1 MSDPADPI
9 APMRGAPAVPHSLQT
24 QHIFD
29 PASPNPGLDS
39 ALSGTLS
46 PGSPYIIKRK
56 AVNPGST
63 PVSPDDRLQPERP
76 RPYSATSYGS
86 AMSGASTLTRESY
99 QPESRLLG
107 DEPPASQADPTG
119 PPEGFSDLPQ
129 PRNPAPRAWWSIFRS
144 PSWAMY
150 VCYLVGIAVAFG
162 HHAFYSSLAGK
173 PADNQLLMLRY
184 GAALAYLVKA
194 SFVAAVALAYRQQ
207 VWATCQRKG
216 LKMSTLDCLFAAAD
230 DLTALLNLEFMKMA
244 KVGLTLAVIIW
255 YVNSFILD
263 SLSNFAG

>member
-1 MSDPADPI
+1 MSDPDSIYPVRSI
-9 APMRGAPAVPHSLQT
+9 RAVPHNLQT
-24 QHIFD
+24 QDVFNST
-29 PASPNPGLDS
+29 PQNPVLDS
-39 ALSGTLS
+39 AISGTLS
-46 PGSPYIIKRK
+46 PSSPFTVKRK
-56 AVNPGST
+56 SLNPGSS
-63 PVSPDDRLQPERP
+63 PVSPDEHLQPDRP

-99 QPESRLLG
+99 QPDSRLLG
-107 DEPPASQADPTG
+107 DVSSSQAG
-119 PPEGFSDLPQ
+119 PSVQARGGGFSDLPQ
-129 PRNPAPRAWWSIFRS
+129 PRSPAPRAWWNISRS
-144 PSWAMY
+144 PSLAMY
-150 VCYLVGIAVAFG
+150 ICYLAGIVVAFG

-194 SFVAAVALAYRQQ
+194 SFVAAVVLAYRQQ

-244 KVGLTLAVIIW
+244 KVGLALALIIW
-255 YVNSFILD
+255 YEL
-263 SLSNFAG
+263 